1 VIEFSELNKHLVKF
15 IKTIMLDLLAETHP
29 KAMTA
34 PFLAVAGYP
43 KLSVFRDGL
52 RLFLRHFMLR
62 NLDEDTAGKKQ
73 ELKAKLEAA
82 DSALAVGEK
91 RLVF

>member
-1 VIEFSELNKHLVKF
+1 
-15 IKTIMLDLLAETHP
+15 
-29 KAMTA
+29 
-34 PFLAVAGYP
+34 
-43 KLSVFRDGL
+43 
-52 RLFLRHFMLR
+52 MLR